1 MQRANPAELRK
12 ALESLSA
19 MTKAGI
25 LFVAMPVLDEQDLA
39 TMRGESIKRLER
51 IIEITESEEAPGT
64 K

>member
-12 ALESLSA
+12 AMESA
-19 MTKAGI
+19 NVMMRAGI

-51 IIEITESEEAPGT
+51 IIEITESEEEPRT

>member
-1 MQRANPAELRK
+1 MQRAKPAELRK
-12 ALESLSA
+12 AMESA
-19 MTKAGI
+19 NVMMRAGI

-51 IIEITESEEAPGT
+51 IIEITESEEEPRT